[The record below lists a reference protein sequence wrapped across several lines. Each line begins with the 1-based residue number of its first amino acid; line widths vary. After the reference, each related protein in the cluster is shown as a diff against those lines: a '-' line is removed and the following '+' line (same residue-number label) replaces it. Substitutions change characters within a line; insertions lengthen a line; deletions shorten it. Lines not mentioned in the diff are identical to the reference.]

1 MVPTKVLYISP
12 VKKSPGQHRS
22 NSSSKAGPHRGSSH
36 DEKASSLSRKKTR
49 VVQGH
54 LMPIRDLDCGYD
66 KEHYLEDPE
75 DVLEREF
82 GEP

>member
-1 MVPTKVLYISP
+1 
-12 VKKSPGQHRS
+12 
-22 NSSSKAGPHRGSSH
+22 
-36 DEKASSLSRKKTR
+36 
-49 VVQGH
+49 
-54 LMPIRDLDCGYD
+54 MPIRDLDCGYD